1 MKNKKPKVILLVA
14 GEGKRLRPY
23 TLDRPKCMVEIDGIS
38 LIDRQLAVLK
48 SEGLNDIVMIGGYK
62 ADMLK
67 REGIKL
73 KVSQR
78 YYETNMVWTLFSA
91 EEELEG
97 DVIVSYG
104 DIVYSREILQALLKS
119 GADIAVTI
127 DKEWESYW
135 RARNE
140 DPLDDA
146 ETLKLRKDGTI
157 SEIGQIP
164 KSLDEIEG
172 QYMGLMKFSAKG
184 VKKIKN
190 IGNLKFTEHDITTTT
205 KLNPNFKNRKIWIA
219 SSTHS
224 DEEIFCAKTHLQLK
238 KKIKNLL
245 TILIP
250 RHVHRAKK
258 IKSELESLKLNV
270 INHSSNKKDLKNAD
284 IYIVDTFGETKKF
297 HKIGCS
303 VFIGGSI
310 INRGGQNP
318 LEAARYGARILHG
331 PNIDNFKDIYKTLS
345 SLKIS
350 KKITNSNE
358 LASQII
364 FNRNK
369 NQGDEIKKIGV
380 KILKETI
387 NDLDKL
393 IKNDFKK
400 T

>member
-1 MKNKKPKVILLVA
+1 MGNKKPKVILLVA

-157 SEIGQIP
+157 KEIGQKP

-172 QYMGLMKFSAKG
+172 QYMGLMKFSTKG
-184 VKKIKN
+184 V
-190 IGNLKFTEHDITTTT
+190 
-205 KLNPNFKNRKIWIA
+205 A
-219 SSTHS
+219 
-224 DEEIFCAKTHLQLK
+224 QLK
-238 KKIKNLL
+238 KTFNKCVENGVLL
-245 TILIP
+245 GKSVEDAYMTDLLQAMID
-250 RHVHRAKK
+250 AKV
-258 IKSELESLKLNV
+258 V
-270 INHSSNKKDLKNAD
+270 ISAVPTQSNWVE
-284 IYIVDTFGETKKF
+284 VDTVSDLCSEITK
-297 HKIGCS
+297 S
-303 VFIGGSI
+303 RI
-310 INRGGQNP
+310 IKLTRG
-318 LEAARYGARILHG
+318 
-331 PNIDNFKDIYKTLS
+331 
-345 SLKIS
+345 
-350 KKITNSNE
+350 
-358 LASQII
+358 
-364 FNRNK
+364 
-369 NQGDEIKKIGV
+369 
-380 KILKETI
+380 
-387 NDLDKL
+387 
-393 IKNDFKK
+393 
-400 T
+400 